1 MLNKI
6 LKTHLGFLR
15 KKNFE
20 YPNKIQFNQEISLEH
35 LFSYNFTFNA
45 YLVMEKETPEMQFW
59 TGVTTHSHLEGKL
72 IYYTLSINIYIC
84 T

>member
-1 MLNKI
+1 MI
-6 LKTHLGFLR
+6 

-35 LFSYNFTFNA
+35 LFSYNFTFGT
-45 YLVMEKETPEMQFW
+45 YLVMSKWLEKETPEMQSW

-72 IYYTLSINIYIC
+72 ILYIKYKYLRMYMKKVYK
-84 T
+84 